1 MPSIDAQLSSIADWI
16 DSAALAETPLQAH
29 REFNEK
35 IPISEHE
42 GPAESSGGSSATRR
56 AAAWAFAYHVQVV
69 ENDGKWRV
77 QIVPYFQGP
86 DSHSIPPQVS
96 DVSDF
101 GVEIWTALSAKTGSH
116 FGKARLHHLLFDRKV
131 GKVREHAIL
140 AAQSYLKL
148 AGTWEKELDKGECL
162 NIALRLARA
171 VGKHDLADNVVSEML
186 TLATNV
192 IAGDTDKPGAATQIL
207 GPLIS
212 ERVPPKALHSLLDA
226 AIDRYDSPF
235 IKSQFFGLKLR
246 LHKGN
251 VARSAI
257 YSDLVQMWLDAAATA
272 TGLIRAGHL
281 KTALQHAQASAVPHL
296 IDRAA
301 SSLQALRN
309 EDLGLKSLS
318 ASSAVSREEF
328 ESYLK
333 PVIDCTDWRQALLHF
348 AFTYGPA
355 TGSIENTRSNAAEY
369 AKHSVL
375 ADLATMELIGAD
387 GLPRYS
393 PQSDAEI
400 EEVRLTR
407 QESFTLQHMAPLLAI
422 ALHRIAET
430 HGVPTEEDLT
440 SFFAQGELTDPEL
453 AASIARCFIRYWS
466 GDTEGA
472 TFTIAP
478 KVETLAR
485 NLVLALDAGVYTLQR
500 NEKPGQY
507 PGLGYLLGVLRK
519 KDMDESWYRSIL
531 TICGNPAGGWNL
543 RNEIAHGFIPAAG
556 SPAAALLFQCVI
568 YLWGLGAKSQNVA
581 AGVEAEEDQA

>member
-1 MPSIDAQLSSIADWI
+1 MPSTDAQLSTIADWI
-16 DSAALAETPLQAH
+16 DSAALAETSLQAH

-42 GPAESSGGSSATRR
+42 GPVESIVDSSATRR

-101 GVEIWTALSAKTGSH
+101 GVEIWTALSVKTGSH

-131 GKVREHAIL
+131 GQVRDHAIL

-192 IAGDTDKPGAATQIL
+192 IAGDANKPGAATQIL

-212 ERVPPKALHSLLDA
+212 ERVPPKALQGLLDA

-235 IKSQFFGLKLR
+235 IKAQFFSLKLR
-246 LHKGN
+246 LHKGDA
-251 VARSAI
+251 ARSAI

-272 TGLIRAGHL
+272 TGLVRAGHL

-309 EDLGLKSLS
+309 EDLGLTSFS

-333 PVIDCTDWRQALLHF
+333 PVIDCTDWQQALLHF

-355 TGSIENTRSNAAEY
+355 TGSVENTRRNAAEY
-369 AKHSVL
+369 AKHSVI
-375 ADLATMELIGAD
+375 ADLATMELIGSD
-387 GLPRYS
+387 GLPRFS

-430 HGVPTEEDLT
+430 HGVPTEEDLA

-453 AASIARCFIRYWS
+453 ASSIARCFIRYWS
-466 GDTEGA
+466 GDPEGA

-485 NLVLALDAGVYTLQR
+485 NLVLALDAGVYKLQR

-568 YLWGLGAKSQNVA
+568 YLWSLGAKPQNVD
-581 AGVEAEEDQA
+581 AGMEAEEDQA